1 MSISS
6 HGTWIYIADRKPD
19 RQGFEG
25 DLKPTATRRPLGF
38 PVSPEELDKQQEL
51 LDYYNEFGGDLKPT
65 ATRRPLAFPV
75 SPEELDKQQELLDYY
90 NVNLKKREQTN
101 EAQGSSSPQSG
112 ITQSRLLRHLRSM
125 PSLVPKR
132 KGHNRDITVSS
143 TGATVAPCYPEDQVQ
158 TPAPPPSSRRR
169 KETYIPPP
177 VPDVPWGPSRSVTE
191 PPPPLPPLNSYSSR
205 GLLNVNTIVDYS
217 PSMPTPIMGPHSA
230 PISSSPPTLPLLS
243 LPPGYDFALAHF
255 RPEANRIRPLRL
267 LSLDGGGVRGISSLR
282 ILKDIMDRIKPG
294 ARPCDYFDLIAG
306 TSTGGLIAIMLGRL
320 RMSVDDCI
328 QHYHSL
334 AKHIFKRNPAAQAGS
349 LAFGEHRFSPDNL
362 EQAIKDVVARLTP
375 SNTKMAD
382 HHRRCARTFVVAVRK
397 NNVNNHAARRIRT
410 YATQHQPAD
419 TCEIW
424 EAGRATSA
432 APSYFPPIKL
442 KDEHGQLRPYIDG
455 GLGYNNPSKEL
466 LNEARDVFGPEHTIG
481 CFLSIGTGRDRN
493 TAFQDVRKLNSA
505 YEAFKAIA
513 LSSEQADRELEEYFS
528 RTPGVYYRFNAG
540 ARLVGT
546 NGDEDFAKQV
556 ALEDWHKMD
565 QIENLTAQYLGEE
578 GTARRVKRC
587 AERLNRIAREHK

>member
-6 HGTWIYIADRKPD
+6 NGTWIYVADRKVVGQESD
-19 RQGFEG
+19 N
-25 DLKPTATRRPLGF
+25 DLKPTATCRPLAF
-38 PVSPEELDKQQEL
+38 PVSPRELDKQQEL
-51 LDYYNEFGGDLKPT
+51 LDFY
-65 ATRRPLAFPV
+65 
-75 SPEELDKQQELLDYY
+75 SSQ
-90 NVNLKKREQTN
+90 RERKQTN
-101 EAQGSSSPQSG
+101 EAQGCSNQPTG
-112 ITQSRLLRHLRSM
+112 ITHSRLVRHLRSM
-125 PSLVPKR
+125 PSIVPKR
-132 KGHNRDITVSS
+132 SGHNKDITVSS
-143 TGATVAPCYPEDQVQ
+143 TGATVGPCYADTRAQ
-158 TPAPPPSSRRR
+158 TPAPPPVSSRRR
-169 KETYIPPP
+169 KESSIAAP
-177 VPDVPWGPSRSVTE
+177 VPNPAWVPFRSATE
-191 PPPPLPPLNSYSSR
+191 PLPPPPPPSSCSSR
-205 GLLNVNTIVDYS
+205 GLLNVNTIVDYN
-217 PSMPTPIMGPHSA
+217 PSMPTPILGPNSA
-230 PISSSPPTLPLLS
+230 PVSSSPPTLPLSS
-243 LPPGYDFALAHF
+243 LPQGYNFALAYF
-255 RPEANRIRPLRL
+255 RPDANKLRPLRL

-349 LAFGEHRFSPDNL
+349 LAFVEHRFSPDNL
-362 EQAIKDVVARLTP
+362 EQAIKDVVAKLSP
-375 SNTKMAD
+375 LNTKMAD
-382 HHRRCARTFVVAVRK
+382 HHSRCARTFVLAVRK
-397 NNVNNHAARRIRT
+397 HNVNNHAARRIRT
-410 YATQHQPAD
+410 YATQHHAAD

-442 KDEHGQLRPYIDG
+442 KDEHGQLRSYIDG

-481 CFLSIGTGRDRN
+481 CFLSIGTGRDKN
-493 TAFQDVRKLNSA
+493 TGFQDVRKFNSA
-505 YEAFKAIA
+505 YDAFKAIA

-546 NGDEDFAKQV
+546 NGEEDFAKLV
-556 ALEDWHKMD
+556 ALEDWHKMG
-565 QIENLTAQYLGEE
+565 QIENLTSQYLGEE
-578 GTARRVKRC
+578 GTAKRLKRC